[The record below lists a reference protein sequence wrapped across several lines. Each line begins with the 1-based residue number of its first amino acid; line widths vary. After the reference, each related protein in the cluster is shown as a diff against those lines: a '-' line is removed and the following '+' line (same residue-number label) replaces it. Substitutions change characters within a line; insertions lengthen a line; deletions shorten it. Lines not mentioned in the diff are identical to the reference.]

1 MKLGFLYAGQGS
13 QHPGMGADLYER
25 FPTFRAVLDS
35 AAEQV
40 DFDLKEVSFTDAKG
54 VLNQTRYTQPCMVAF
69 AAGMTAL
76 LAERGIVP
84 AAAAGLSLGEYSA
97 LHAAGVFDAD
107 TAVELV
113 AFRGKAMEEA
123 AAGRPSAMVAVLG
136 LDRAALQEAC
146 DEASAHGCVVIAN
159 YNCPGQLVLGGE
171 KAAVEAAAALAKEKG
186 ARRCLPLKVSGPFH
200 TPLMAPA
207 GDALAERFR
216 TVEFR
221 EPQIPVIFN
230 CLGAERPDG
239 AAIPELLVRQVQSSV
254 YMEDSLRR
262 MAAMELDALVERL
275 CEENRPGAACVRR
288 GDRGGAGTA
297 DGDPQ
302 RSIAMNFSEKT
313 AVVTGGSRG
322 LGRAICLELARG
334 GANVMLCYAGNE
346 AAANETAAACESLG
360 AKAVA
365 IRCDVSKED
374 EVKALMDAALKT
386 FGRIDI
392 LVNNAGITRDG
403 LLMMMKPEDFDAVIA
418 ANLRGAFLCMKAV
431 ARQMVKQRY
440 GRIVNLSSVV
450 GLRGNAGQVNYAA
463 SKAGVIG
470 MTKSLAKELAG
481 RNITVNAVAPG
492 FIDTDMTAALT
503 ETAKNAALGSIPM
516 GRMGTPEN
524 VAKAVAF
531 FADEDAGYITGQVLA
546 VDGGMSM

>member
-35 AAEQV
+35 AAAQV
-40 DFDLKEVSFTDAKG
+40 DFDLKEVSFTDTKG

-76 LAERGIVP
+76 
-84 AAAAGLSLGEYSA
+84 
-97 LHAAGVFDAD
+97 
-107 TAVELV
+107 
-113 AFRGKAMEEA
+113 
-123 AAGRPSAMVAVLG
+123 
-136 LDRAALQEAC
+136 
-146 DEASAHGCVVIAN
+146 
-159 YNCPGQLVLGGE
+159 
-171 KAAVEAAAALAKEKG
+171 
-186 ARRCLPLKVSGPFH
+186 
-200 TPLMAPA
+200 
-207 GDALAERFR
+207 LAERFR

-239 AAIPELLVRQVQSSV
+239 AVIPELLVQQVQSSV

-262 MAAMELDALVERL
+262 MAAMGGRAGGDRPGQGPQRL
-275 CEENRPGAACVRR
+275 CEENRPGAVGVRR
-288 GDRGGAGTA
+288 GDRGRAGTA

-302 RSIAMNFSEKT
+302 RSISMNFSEKT

-334 GANVMLCYAGNE
+334 GANVVLCYAGNE
-346 AAANETAAACESLG
+346 VAANETVAACESLWG
-360 AKAVA
+360 Q
-365 IRCDVSKED
+365 
-374 EVKALMDAALKT
+374 
-386 FGRIDI
+386 GRGRPVRRVERGRGEGPDGRRPQN
-392 LVNNAGITRDG
+392 LWPHRHSGEQRGITRDG

-450 GLRGNAGQVNYAA
+450 ASGATPDRGELRRQQSGRHRHDETRQGAGGTEHHRQRR
-463 SKAGVIG
+463 G
-470 MTKSLAKELAG
+470 
-481 RNITVNAVAPG
+481 PG
-492 FIDTDMTAALT
+492 FIDTDMTAALS
-503 ETAKNAALGSIPM
+503 ETAKTPPSAPFPWAAWARRKTWPRPWAFSRR
-516 GRMGTPEN
+516 GRGLHH
-524 VAKAVAF
+524 
-531 FADEDAGYITGQVLA
+531 GQVLA